1 MYIKKWKTTI
11 DSIVNECTI
20 SISRTT
26 LKISNVQYTYI
37 YIYGEKKEN
46 HVFGERIELT
56 ITCDRSTVGT
66 VPSMMS
72 EESRKQPNEHEATG
86 GSF

>member
-1 MYIKKWKTTI
+1 MI
-11 DSIVNECTI
+11 DSIVNDCTI

>member
-1 MYIKKWKTTI
+1 M
-11 DSIVNECTI
+11 
-20 SISRTT
+20 
-26 LKISNVQYTYI
+26 QYI
-37 YIYGEKKEN
+37 YIEKNLYIEKKEN
-46 HVFGERIELT
+46 HQCFLGIELT

-72 EESRKQPNEHEATG
+72 EASRKQPNEHEATG

>member
-1 MYIKKWKTTI
+1 MKDNDRFNRKRLHDIYLAYNFKDFECAIYI
-11 DSIVNECTI
+11 
-20 SISRTT
+20 
-26 LKISNVQYTYI
+26 LYI
-37 YIYGEKKEN
+37 YIRRKERESPMF
-46 HVFGERIELT
+46 FGERIELT